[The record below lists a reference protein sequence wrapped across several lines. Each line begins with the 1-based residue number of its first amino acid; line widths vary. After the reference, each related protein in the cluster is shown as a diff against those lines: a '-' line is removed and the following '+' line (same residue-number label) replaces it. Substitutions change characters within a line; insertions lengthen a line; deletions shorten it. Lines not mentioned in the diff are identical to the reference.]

1 MSSAAPKSLPCT
13 IYSHLQSIAR
23 RPSTDGLMHGWQA
36 LFLVF
41 NTHRSGL
48 HTHKQ
53 CIASFGLSIIGT
65 ADDDHFHVPPCV
77 YRLSSSIIPYGPALL
92 SLRMIPWSATY
103 VLCCF
108 FFFYLLLL
116 STGSGT
122 GFHHK
127 AKMEQILCI
136 YTMHINRG
144 RRVTGDRTP
153 LPPVKLGE
161 AREEER
167 GEEPKGDIRRRS
179 SVRSFCL

>member
-108 FFFYLLLL
+108 FFSIYYYSLLGPARGFITRQRWNRSCV
-116 STGSGT
+116 STQCTSTEGG
-122 GFHHK
+122 G
-127 AKMEQILCI
+127 
-136 YTMHINRG
+136 
-144 RRVTGDRTP
+144 
-153 LPPVKLGE
+153 
-161 AREEER
+161 
-167 GEEPKGDIRRRS
+167 
-179 SVRSFCL
+179 